1 MKFLSFFLSRRL
13 YGNQGISRPAVL
25 IATAGIAVGLLV
37 MMIAVAVIGGFKT
50 EIRQKVSGF
59 GAHLQI
65 INREAARSWEVRPIA
80 ATDSLMGVLS
90 SLPGVEHVQRIA
102 TKPGMIKTADT
113 FQGIVLKGVG
123 REYDLTFIQK
133 HIVEGGWPDF
143 EGEGGSNQAVISASL
158 CDKLSLHVGDKV
170 EIYFIQDDIRVRRL
184 LITGIYET
192 NFSEFDNLF
201 MLTDLSTVARL
212 NAYEADQVSGLELM
226 IDDYDRLEDMTY
238 MVGEQLFGRQDAYGA
253 TYCVRNVEQLNPALF
268 AWLDLLDVNI
278 YVILILMTGV
288 AGFTIISGL
297 LIIIIE
303 RTTTIGVLKAL
314 GATDGMVR
322 RTFLCLA
329 MFLVGRGILWG
340 DVIGL
345 AFYFVQRYT
354 GMLKLDAHNYYMD
367 TVPVVLGPASFIILN
382 VGTVVIA
389 LLILIGPSH
398 LIARIRPAE
407 TMRFNN
413 E

>member
-113 FQGIVLKGVG
+113 FQGVVLKGVG

-133 HIVEGGWPDF
+133 HMVEGAWPDF

-367 TVPVVLGPASFIILN
+367 TVPVALGPASFIILN
-382 VGTVVIA
+382 VGTVAIA

-407 TMRFNN
+407 TMRFNS